1 MLLDREAAVEKVLN
15 VHTSGGIEWLHGASG
30 RDRANLRASPLV
42 PKARC
47 HSRQL
52 NVVGTLTAPIGFA
65 VIDKPAGLTSHAC
78 VARIRR
84 LLGIRRVGHGGTLD
98 PAVTGVLPIAVGQ
111 ATRLLPYLPGE
122 KTYRGVIQLGI
133 STTTDD
139 LQGEEL
145 SKQFVPDLSSASL
158 DQALSRF
165 RGAINQ
171 QPPQVSAVH
180 VDGERAYA
188 RARRG
193 EQMELAARPV
203 TIHQLHLLEWDA
215 AQAQLSVEVHCS
227 AGTYIRSLA
236 RDLGTALGCGGCLA
250 SLRRT
255 QALGF
260 HDHQAL
266 SLPEA
271 PDVVGQGEINLL
283 QPELALPHLPRR
295 LLTASEQLDW
305 SCGRRITPGIS
316 GTANVVVVLSESGR
330 MLGLGVPD
338 PENTLKP
345 KVVFEAR
352 G

>member
-1 MLLDREAAVEKVLN
+1 M
-15 VHTSGGIEWLHGASG
+15 
-30 RDRANLRASPLV
+30 
-42 PKARC
+42 
-47 HSRQL
+47 
-52 NVVGTLTAPIGFA
+52 TAPIGFA

-122 KTYRGVIQLGI
+122 KTYRGVIQLGV
-133 STTTDD
+133 TTNTDD
-139 LQGEEL
+139 LQGDEL
-145 SKQFVPDLSSASL
+145 SRDSVPDLCSEAL

-165 RGAINQ
+165 RGLINQ
-171 QPPQVSAVH
+171 HPPQVSAVH
-180 VDGERAYA
+180 VNGERAHA

-193 EQMELAARPV
+193 EVMELPARPV
-203 TIHQLHLLEWDA
+203 TIHQLHVLEWDA
-215 AQAQLSVEVHCS
+215 ARAQLSVEVHCS

-236 RDLGTALGCGGCLA
+236 RDLGASLGCGGCLA

-260 HDHQAL
+260 HDNQAVP
-266 SLPEA
+266 LPEA
-271 PDVVGQGEINLL
+271 PENVGDGALALL
-283 QPELALPHLPRR
+283 PPELALRHLPRR
-295 LLTASEQLDW
+295 LLTAGEQLDW
-305 SCGRRITPGIS
+305 SFGRRITPGIEES
-316 GTANVVVVLSESGR
+316 AEAVVMLSDSGR

-338 PENTLKP
+338 EENGVKP

-352 G
+352 S

>member
-1 MLLDREAAVEKVLN
+1 M
-15 VHTSGGIEWLHGASG
+15 
-30 RDRANLRASPLV
+30 
-42 PKARC
+42 
-47 HSRQL
+47 
-52 NVVGTLTAPIGFA
+52 TAPIGFA

-122 KTYRGVIQLGI
+122 KTYRGVIQLGV
-133 STTTDD
+133 TTNTDD
-139 LQGEEL
+139 LQGDEL
-145 SKQFVPDLSSASL
+145 SRNSVPDLCSEAL

-165 RGAINQ
+165 RGLINQ
-171 QPPQVSAVH
+171 HPPQVSAVH
-180 VDGERAYA
+180 VNGERAHA

-193 EQMELAARPV
+193 EVMELPARPV
-203 TIHQLHLLEWDA
+203 TIHQLHVLGWDA
-215 AQAQLSVEVHCS
+215 ARAQLSVEVHCS

-236 RDLGTALGCGGCLA
+236 RDLGASLGCGGCLA

-260 HDHQAL
+260 HDNQAVP
-266 SLPEA
+266 LPEA
-271 PDVVGQGEINLL
+271 PENVGDGALALL
-283 QPELALPHLPRR
+283 PPELALPHLPRR
-295 LLTASEQLDW
+295 LLTAGEQLDW
-305 SCGRRITPGIS
+305 SFGRRITPGIEES
-316 GTANVVVVLSESGR
+316 AEAVVMLSDSGR

-338 PENTLKP
+338 EENGVKP

-352 G
+352 S